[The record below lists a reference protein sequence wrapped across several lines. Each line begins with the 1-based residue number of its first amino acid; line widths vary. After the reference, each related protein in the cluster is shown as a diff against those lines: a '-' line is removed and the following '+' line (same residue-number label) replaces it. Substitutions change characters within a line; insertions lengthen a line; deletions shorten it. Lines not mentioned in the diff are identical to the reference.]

1 MIVHGKGWSM
11 LSAMLL
17 ACLLFLAAPA
27 LAEPPPPPEIALEDP
42 RLEARA
48 QSVMVQLRCITC
60 QDQSIA
66 ESHANQAQA
75 MRVVVRERIAAGET
89 PDEVRAFF
97 IERYGDW
104 VSYVPPRRMDTLLL
118 WLAPL
123 LFLLFGGV
131 VMWRR
136 ISK

>member
-1 MIVHGKGWSM
+1 MKALWTAW
-11 LSAMLL
+11 LLLLL
-17 ACLLFLAAPA
+17 AVPT
-27 LAEPPPPPEIALEDP
+27 LAEPPPPPEVALSDPALEAKAH
-42 RLEARA
+42 E
-48 QSVMVQLRCITC
+48 VMLQLRCITC

-75 MRVVVRERIAAGET
+75 MRSIVRERIAAGDSAE
-89 PDEVRAFF
+89 EVRRFF

-104 VSYVPPRRMDTLLL
+104 VSYVPPARADTLLL

-123 LFLLFGGV
+123 LFLALGGI

-136 ISK
+136 VRK